1 MIELLFSCDLK
12 IGGGLRYLDGD
23 LISTISGT
31 LEYHDGVSTSVE
43 GPTRQ
48 YCPAVGDSTLG
59 CITAVHADCYSIN
72 TGGSSL
78 ATLPHLS
85 ISSRTKHSPA
95 KLKTGAVVHA
105 SVQRVNHLGEV
116 ALTCVEEKSCSRG
129 LGVLNEGFI
138 TRCSSK
144 LARNMLAY
152 SLESAL
158 GILGRSVSF
167 EITIGH
173 NGRLWI
179 ATSTR
184 QQAFLIVKA
193 LSSRLRRD
201 PLIHTGFTPA

>member
-1 MIELLFSCDLK
+1 ME
-12 IGGGLRYLDGD
+12 GL
-23 LISTISGT
+23 
-31 LEYHDGVSTSVE
+31 
-43 GPTRQ
+43 TRQ
-48 YCPAVGDSTLG
+48 YCPAVGDSALG

-179 ATSTR
+179 ATQPVNKLFLLSKPCPAVCVAIPSFTR
-184 QQAFLIVKA
+184 D
-193 LSSRLRRD
+193 SRLPSELLCR
-201 PLIHTGFTPA
+201 LTVASGNSIEYTQTANCVTHTCAAEKQVEMS